1 MAFPNLKKI
10 SFDLTAEGDWNFRGN
25 LTRNSTDLQ
34 QQVLVT
40 FAGMGGLEEFDFN
53 VDRPTNLQAFF
64 SKLESHRTL
73 RILKL
78 PRLLW
83 LTESSLRFVARML
96 EHDSSPEELVFSPI
110 LGVSLTPIVHALQ
123 NNTSLRKLDLT
134 FDGNGDCTTEQD
146 VMSFVSLLETENH
159 TLEEITNLSIGNAS
173 LPQDNNTL
181 WAIHIADFL
190 LRHRRRKC
198 GDQDVWATI
207 PMLAQEDTSV
217 ICHHL
222 SRKPSLLVAFVCPDK
237 KGHSSG

>member
-1 MAFPNLKKI
+1 
-10 SFDLTAEGDWNFRGN
+10 
-25 LTRNSTDLQ
+25 
-34 QQVLVT
+34 
-40 FAGMGGLEEFDFN
+40 MGSLEELDFK
-53 VDRPTNLQAFF
+53 LQRSASLANFF
-64 SKLESHRTL
+64 SKLETHRKL

-78 PRLLW
+78 PRSLW

-96 EHDSSPEELVFSPI
+96 EQNSSLEELSAVVEM
-110 LGVSLTPIVHALQ
+110 GVSLTPIIHALKY
-123 NNTSLRKLDLT
+123 NTSLRKLDLT
-134 FDGNGDCTTEQD
+134 FPHDGIGDYLTEQD
-146 VMSFVSLLETENH
+146 VMPFLSLLETENH
-159 TLEEITNLSIGNAS
+159 TLEEITHLSIGNTP
-173 LPQDNNTL
+173 LPQANNTL
-181 WAIHIADFL
+181 RALRIADFL